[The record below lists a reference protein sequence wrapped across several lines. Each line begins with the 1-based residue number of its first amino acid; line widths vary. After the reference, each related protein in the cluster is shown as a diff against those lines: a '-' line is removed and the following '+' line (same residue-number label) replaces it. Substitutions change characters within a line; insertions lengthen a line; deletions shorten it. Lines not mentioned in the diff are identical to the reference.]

1 MPHHDEQRQQ
11 HIEQQ
16 RRRGGAR
23 SPAVLILRFLVCAS
37 LLSVS
42 AVGLWAAL
50 RARQRDL
57 QLGAIAAAVASLLL
71 VYFVL
76 YKPAGV
82 TKPDIV
88 PGTLQEEPQEEPD
101 E

>member
-1 MPHHDEQRQQ
+1 MPHHDEQRQP

-50 RARQRDL
+50 PAYVNAVPNPR
-57 QLGAIAAAVASLLL
+57 AAVALIE
-71 VYFVL
+71 VL
-76 YKPAGV
+76 ASRFRE
-82 TKPDIV
+82 TA
-88 PGTLQEEPQEEPD
+88 
-101 E
+101 